1 MEEHV
6 CEEKKKKSMS
16 YWGKGLTKLGRQD
29 QQQYSTYSDSPT
41 EGAVKHSCIV
51 FSIVA
56 PE

>member
-1 MEEHV
+1 MDEHV